1 MKIFFYK
8 TLFVALVVFI
18 LFRVLIGQLVN
29 DIETKIENFGSK
41 ESIELAK
48 NKIRNEMQN
57 AIEKDDYIK
66 DDDAE
71 LIKKFIDKI
80 KEEIK

>member
-1 MKIFFYK
+1 
-8 TLFVALVVFI
+8 
-18 LFRVLIGQLVN
+18 
-29 DIETKIENFGSK
+29 
-41 ESIELAK
+41 
-48 NKIRNEMQN
+48 MQN

>member
-1 MKIFFYK
+1 MKTFFYK

-29 DIETKIENFGSK
+29 DIETKIENLGSK

-48 NKIRNEMQN
+48 NKIRNEMQS

>member
-1 MKIFFYK
+1 MKTFFYK

-29 DIETKIENFGSK
+29 DIETKIENLGSK

>member
-1 MKIFFYK
+1 MKTFFYK

-29 DIETKIENFGSK
+29 DIETKIENLGSK

-57 AIEKDDYIK
+57 AIEKDDYIN

>member
-29 DIETKIENFGSK
+29 DIETKIENLGSK

-57 AIEKDDYIK
+57 AIEKDDYIN

>member
-1 MKIFFYK
+1 MKTYFYK
-8 TLFVALVVFI
+8 TLFVSLVVFI
-18 LFRVLIGQLVN
+18 LFRVLLGQLVN
-29 DIETKIENFGSK
+29 DIETKIENLGSK
-41 ESIELAK
+41 ESIDMSKTKL
-48 NKIRNEMQN
+48 RNEKKN